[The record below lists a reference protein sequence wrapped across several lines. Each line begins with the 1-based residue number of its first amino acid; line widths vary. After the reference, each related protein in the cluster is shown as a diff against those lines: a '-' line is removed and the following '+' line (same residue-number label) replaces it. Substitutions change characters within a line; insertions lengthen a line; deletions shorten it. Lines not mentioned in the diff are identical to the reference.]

1 MTFLQH
7 CILYGFA
14 GMLIW
19 LVCYIGTSLQNNLVF
34 QKYEDRF
41 TAHGLA
47 IKAVDVLFVLFL
59 IATIFLATFKA
70 DYMDIPSLATI
81 VGLGM
86 SAEAYLSCI
95 SIAQQICLFL
105 AEICLG
111 VWLILFMVYSS
122 PIRVADYIQQHV
134 SKKNRGGKE

>member
-19 LVCYIGTSLQNNLVF
+19 LLCYIGTSFQNNLVF
-34 QKYEDRF
+34 QTYEDRF

-59 IATIFLATFKA
+59 IATILLAVFKA
-70 DYMDIPSLATI
+70 DYMSIPSFAII

-95 SIAQQICLFL
+95 STAQQICLFL

-122 PIRVADYIQQHV
+122 PVRVADYIQQHV
-134 SKKNRGGKE
+134 SKKNRGGKD